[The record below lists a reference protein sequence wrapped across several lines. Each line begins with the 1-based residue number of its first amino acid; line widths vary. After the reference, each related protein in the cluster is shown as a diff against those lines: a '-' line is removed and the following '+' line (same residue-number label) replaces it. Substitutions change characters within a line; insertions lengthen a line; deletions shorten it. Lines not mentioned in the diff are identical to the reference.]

1 MNMRIGGLASGMDID
16 QIVTDLMKAE
26 RIPLNK
32 LNQQKQIYEWQRD
45 QYRDMNKL
53 LAELDTMA
61 FDMTLQRTY
70 QTKTAISS
78 NPSAVT
84 ATAST
89 AASNGNYKIKVD
101 QLATAATRVSQTG
114 ISATGTKID
123 PNKAL
128 NTQSFAGG
136 NDFSD
141 FTIVTYNEDGTRKE
155 PVTFEI
161 DPSKDTLNTVLKKI
175 TDSDLGVRAF
185 YDSTSDKVVLERTV
199 TGDFN
204 KTEDNT
210 EFLGAEIGYNG
221 TTASFL
227 ANTLQIKAG
236 NQDPVTG
243 NWTKNE
249 TGGTNAKFTYNGV
262 LTVEPTKNEYT
273 INDLTLKFNAVTTGE
288 ETITVSQNTEDAFDK
303 IVKFVDKYNE
313 VIEKINSKLGETR
326 YRDYHP
332 LSDEEREGMSDKQAE
347 KWDEMAQ
354 SGLLRNDSIL
364 SSGLNQMRMD
374 FYSPISGLKEGF
386 SQLAEIGIK
395 TSSNY
400 LDRGKLFIDD
410 PDKLKQKLA
419 EDPNAIYKMFS
430 AEGTAYEDKGI
441 ARRLRD
447 SIKGTITNIES
458 KAGKSTM
465 TNQQFTIGR
474 NLTNIDSQ
482 IDRFEDRLMQIEDR
496 YWRQFTAMEKAI
508 QRANQQSAYLMQNF
522 FSG

>member
-16 QIVTDLMKAE
+16 SIVTDLMKAE

-70 QTKTAISS
+70 QTKTATSS

-84 ATAST
+84 ATANT
-89 AASNGNYKIKVD
+89 TASNGNYKIEVT
-101 QLATAATRVSQTG
+101 QLATAAARSSQLE
-114 ISATGTKID
+114 IS
-123 PNKAL
+123 
-128 NTQSFAGG
+128 GG
-136 NDFSD
+136 
-141 FTIVTYNEDGTRKE
+141 KK
-155 PVTFEI
+155 I
-161 DPSKDTLNTVLKKI
+161 DPSKSISTQQFATAIDYSAFTIETFNEDGSKNAFTYTPKPEDTLNDILKKI
-175 TDSDLGVRAF
+175 TESDIGVRAF
-185 YDSTSDKVVLERTV
+185 YDSTADRVVMERTV

-204 KTEDNT
+204 KDPNY
-210 EFLGAEIGYNG
+210 FLGAEIGFSSD
-221 TTASFL
+221 TAGFL
-227 ANTLQIKAG
+227 TNTLQMRLG
-236 NQDPVTG
+236 TQTNGT
-243 NWTKNE
+243 WESNE
-249 TGGTNAKFTYNGV
+249 VGGDNAIFTYNGV
-262 LTVEPTKNEYT
+262 LNVETSKNEYT
-273 INDLTLKFNAVTTGE
+273 INDLNLKFNVTTDGP
-288 ETITVSQNTEDAFDK
+288 VSISVAQNTEDAFDK

-313 VIEKINSKLGETR
+313 MIEKINGKLSEER

-332 LSDEEREGMSDKQAE
+332 LSDEEREAMSDKQAE

-374 FYSPISGLKEGF
+374 FYTPLSGGIKGF
-386 SQLAEIGIK
+386 SQLAEFGIK

-400 LDRGKLFIDD
+400 MDRGKLLIDN
-410 PDKLKQKLA
+410 PDKLKQKLQ
-419 EDPNAIYKMFS
+419 EDPNAVYQLFG
-430 AEGTAYEDKGI
+430 ADGATYETKGI

-482 IDRFEDRLMQIEDR
+482 IDRFEDRLIQIEDR

>member
-16 QIVTDLMKAE
+16 SIVTDLMKAE

-32 LNQQKQIYEWQRD
+32 LNQQKQTYEWQRD
-45 QYRDMNKL
+45 QYREMNKL
-53 LAELDTMA
+53 LADLDTMA

-70 QTKTAISS
+70 QTKTATSS
-78 NPSAVT
+78 NPGAVT
-84 ATAST
+84 ATANT
-89 AASNGNYKIKVD
+89 TASNGNYKIKVD
-101 QLATAATRVSQTG
+101 QLATAATRVSATG
-114 ISATGTKID
+114 ISAGGTKID

-128 NTQSFAGG
+128 STQSFAGG

-141 FTIVTYNEDGTRKE
+141 FTIVTYNEDGTRKA
-155 PVTFEI
+155 PVTFQI
-161 DPSKDTLNTVLKKI
+161 DPTTDTLNSVLKKI

-204 KTEDNT
+204 KTGDST

-236 NQDPVTG
+236 TQQPDGSWAT
-243 NWTKNE
+243 NE

-273 INDLTLKFNAVTTGE
+273 INDITLKFNAVTSGE
-288 ETITVSQNTEDAFDK
+288 ETISVSQNTEDAFDK
-303 IVKFVDKYNE
+303 IVKFIDKYNE
-313 VIEKINSKLGETR
+313 MIEKINGKLTEER

-332 LSDEEREGMSDKQAE
+332 LSDEEREAMSDKQAE
-347 KWDEMAQ
+347 KWDKMAQ
-354 SGLLRNDSIL
+354 SGILRNDSIL

-374 FYSPISGLKEGF
+374 FYSPLSGAERGF

-400 LDRGKLFIDD
+400 MDRGKLLISD
-410 PDKLKQKLA
+410 PDKLKQKLQ
-419 EDPNAIYKMFS
+419 EDPNAVYQLFAADGAS
-430 AEGTAYEDKGI
+430 YETTGI

-458 KAGKSTM
+458 KAGKSTW
-465 TNQQFTIGR
+465 TTQKYTIGK
-474 NLTNIDSQ
+474 NLDQLEDS
-482 IDRFEDRLMQIEDR
+482 IGRFEDRLIQIEDR

-508 QRANQQSAYLMQNF
+508 QRANQQSAYLMQQ
-522 FSG
+522 FSY

>member
-16 QIVTDLMKAE
+16 SIVTDLMKAE

-32 LNQQKQIYEWQRD
+32 LNQQKQTFEWQRD
-45 QYRDMNKL
+45 QYREMNKL
-53 LAELDTMA
+53 LADLDTMA

-70 QTKTAISS
+70 QTKTVSSS
-78 NPSAVT
+78 NPGAVT
-84 ATAST
+84 ATANT
-89 AASNGNYKIKVD
+89 TASNGNYKIKVD
-101 QLATAATRVSQTG
+101 QLATAATRVSENG
-114 ISATGTKID
+114 ISAIGTKID

-128 NTQSFAGG
+128 STQSFAGG

-141 FTIVTYNEDGTRKE
+141 FTIVTYNEDGTRKA
-155 PVTFEI
+155 PVTFQI
-161 DPSKDTLNTVLKKI
+161 DPTTDTLNSVLKKI

-204 KTEDNT
+204 KTEVST

-227 ANTLQIKAG
+227 ANTLQIKADTQQPDG
-236 NQDPVTG
+236 T
-243 NWTKNE
+243 WATNE

-262 LTVEPTKNEYT
+262 LTVMPTKNEYT

-288 ETITVSQNTEDAFDK
+288 ETISVSQNTEDAFDK

-313 VIEKINSKLGETR
+313 MIEKINGKLTEER

-332 LSDEEREGMSDKQAE
+332 LSDEEREAMSDKQAE

-364 SSGLNQMRMD
+364 YSGLNQMRMD

-400 LDRGKLFIDD
+400 MDRGKLLIDN

-419 EDPNAIYKMFS
+419 EDPNAVYKMFS
-430 AEGTAYEDKGI
+430 AEGVAYEEKGI

-482 IDRFEDRLMQIEDR
+482 IDRFEDRLIQIEDR

-508 QRANQQSAYLMQNF
+508 QRANQQSSYLMQQF
-522 FSG
+522 MGGY